1 MLKQQLIACFL
12 FLFVFQSHVQAAN
25 QPTQTLRF
33 STQPLLAYNEYANS
47 FYAFE
52 DSTFYW
58 EYSLPSKS
66 WLKRALTAPIDI
78 PFDQLLKE
86 FAAIGVNKNEVL
98 FVHKSCGSVYSFQQ
112 GRIKRIDN
120 SFIHKNQFGAAI
132 YAANGTV
139 YFFGGYGFFET
150 KNTHNFYLRSANEWF
165 AVAESATKKP
175 SPRANV
181 LYVQNNDQLYYIGGE
196 VNKTEGTYYLSD
208 CWNYNISS
216 NSWKM
221 LGNLNPTIEK
231 RLKSATISNCNS
243 SKLVVSTNELIELDP
258 ATNQFRVYANPFYS
272 AVQQLLVDKN
282 EQLVLVSSNSSNGN
296 QYLVNFYDYNQVTS
310 NQQLI
315 GDLYEKQSILVNVNF
330 KYLFYILLLITTFL
344 VLLLLYRPTF
354 ISNKLH
360 KSTTVYED
368 QFYPIEWKVLQ
379 FIYNNP
385 QAELSTLNQFFDEKE
400 LNYETLKKRRE
411 SLLNGLRKKLA
422 YLTQLKY
429 AEIFTETKHPSDKRI
444 KCIGLNGKIKVSD
457 NQQHNIG

>member
-25 QPTQTLRF
+25 QPIQTLRF

-78 PFDQLLKE
+78 PFDQLLNE

-120 SFIHKNQFGAAI
+120 SFIHNNQFGAAI
-132 YAANGTV
+132 YASNGTV

-150 KNTHNFYLRSANEWF
+150 KNTHDFYLRSANEWF

-258 ATNQFRVYANPFYS
+258 ATNQFKVYANPFYS

-379 FIYNNP
+379 FLYNNP
-385 QAELSTLNQFFDEKE
+385 QVELSTLNQFFEEKE

-411 SLLNGLRKKLA
+411 SLLNGLRKKLT

-429 AEIFTETKHPSDKRI
+429 VDIFIETKHPSDKRI
-444 KCIGLNGKIKVSD
+444 KCIELNKKIKMND
-457 NQQHNIG
+457 NQ